1 MLRQAARAARL
12 DRSVYTELYFDGS
25 AVANALVVV
34 ALVSALLW
42 TAVLV
47 AAGSIGLFV
56 VVSNV
61 IGALF
66 GWVILTFAVFLLGS
80 RVFGGRADFQ
90 KLLAST
96 GFAHAPLL
104 LLGPILFL
112 VVSQTGLGLA
122 ATIVVLLLWA
132 WFLVV
137 LSVAVEQTMELPRQQ
152 AWLTALLGFAIWA
165 GISVLFGG
173 GIFF

>member
-1 MLRQAARAARL
+1 MLKQAARAARL

-34 ALVSALLW
+34 ALFSTLLW
-42 TAVLV
+42 AGVLIAAESFNLFVLV
-47 AAGSIGLFV
+47 RG
-56 VVSNV
+56 V

-66 GWVILTFAVFLLGS
+66 GWVVLTFAVFLLGS

-96 GFAHAPLL
+96 GYAHAPLL
-104 LLGPILFL
+104 LLGPFFL
-112 VVSQTGLGLA
+112 VVSLTGLGGVT
-122 ATIVVLLLWA
+122 TIVVLLLWA

-137 LSVAVEQTMELPRQQ
+137 LAVAVEQTMELPRQQ

-173 GIFF
+173 GVFF